1 MHQSNMLIHFYKIWM
16 SDTVSEYP
24 NESHALVPG
33 RSFGHRNRWR
43 RHTKLSSH
51 GIVAAK
57 NGWQLANV
65 FFLQS
70 HHVQSWLQ
78 LVMLMCCRFCLSIA
92 AFAFFGVYPWFP
104 CWQRTY
110 PAYHVTMLELA
121 TIGSKLVQSTATH
134 DWQTEAG
141 YHDIPFQNMP
151 QTPKRYWSHQ
161 DLYWIP
167 NMPVALHFFNVWP
180 RTFHSCLLA
189 GRRSLTMPQSRHRRT
204 KQNMLV

>member
-1 MHQSNMLIHFYKIWM
+1 
-16 SDTVSEYP
+16 
-24 NESHALVPG
+24 
-33 RSFGHRNRWR
+33 
-43 RHTKLSSH
+43 
-51 GIVAAK
+51 
-57 NGWQLANV
+57 
-65 FFLQS
+65 
-70 HHVQSWLQ
+70 
-78 LVMLMCCRFCLSIA
+78 MCCRFCLSIA

-110 PAYHVTMLELA
+110 PANHVTMLELA

-204 KQNMLV
+204 KQNMLVQIDRYVFKYGSCWCNTIGKLRVKGISLLATPSKTAGGWANHETDDVLIHWLLISNHILLGMV